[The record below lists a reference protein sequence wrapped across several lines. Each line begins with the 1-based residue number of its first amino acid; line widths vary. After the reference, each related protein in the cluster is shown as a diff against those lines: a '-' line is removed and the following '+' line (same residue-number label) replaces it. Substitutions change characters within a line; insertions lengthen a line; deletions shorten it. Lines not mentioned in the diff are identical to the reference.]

1 MSIAELS
8 SPPVAAVIGSE
19 SPILA
24 QASPAASAN
33 VAVFNAP
40 AAVAPAAP
48 VGLGTLSGATAGTE
62 IVRGDVRVPVTG
74 ETALMVG
81 DRVIVP
87 PGGSANVT
95 FPGPAGKTPLNGVL
109 AGGSDATIGVKQL
122 ASGAEQV
129 QVDLAAGDL
138 FVAMP
143 EEAGDASVAVR
154 KKGTAGG
161 STMDNFALGALGLAG
176 LAGLAGGGGSDT
188 VTSAPALTTMVPPN
202 PNGPTNPTE
211 PVAPAPVAT
220 QGLLAPAAVAVTNA
234 TNALGGGIL
243 QGSGLNTLAAPVNGI
258 VATATDGLNSAL
270 SPIVGENFTRNNPNN
285 FDPIDTAV
293 ASVTTPLATGISP
306 VIDSLLGNGATNA
319 LIDPVTTQVDFV
331 TDALSGLANSSGLG
345 SLANG
350 LYAGEAA
357 LAPVTGLV
365 SGLVGDLVGT
375 TNSLGAPLT
384 GLLGDLTGSEGLNLG
399 GVVGGV
405 LAPVTGL
412 LGGSEVGGTLTTG
425 GLGGLL
431 DPVLGGNSPLAPV
444 TGILDDL
451 TGGLTGGSLGGL
463 LDPVLG
469 GNSPL
474 APVTGI
480 LDDLTGGLTGGLLG
494 SGTTV
499 AGGGDLGELGS
510 GLLGQVTGTVDGLLG
525 DLPILSLADTGAQ
538 LGTGTDLLSSLLN
551 TLNSSASTGAL
562 DLSTGNLPVSTD
574 GLLSTLNGADPTGG
588 LLGQATGLLTPL
600 TSAAAVP
607 EAGLTANAG
616 GLLSTLTGLQDTVTT
631 VTQGLPAISSVTE
644 LGNQSPL
651 SGLLNNL

>member
-412 LGGSEVGGTLTTG
+412 LGGLTGSLSGSEVGGTLTTG
-425 GLGGLL
+425 G
-431 DPVLGGNSPLAPV
+431 
-444 TGILDDL
+444 
-451 TGGLTGGSLGGL
+451 LGGL

-574 GLLSTLNGADPTGG
+574 GLLGSLNGADPTGG

-600 TSAAAVP
+600 TSAAGVP

>member
-188 VTSAPALTTMVPPN
+188 STVTSAPALTTLVPPN

-243 QGSGLNTLAAPVNGI
+243 QGSGLNTLAAPVSGI

-412 LGGSEVGGTLTTG
+412 LGGLTGSLSGSEVGGTLTTG

-431 DPVLGGNSPLAPV
+431 DPVLGG
-444 TGILDDL
+444 D
-451 TGGLTGGSLGGL
+451 
-463 LDPVLG
+463 
-469 GNSPL
+469 SPL

-551 TLNSSASTGAL
+551 TLNSSASTGTL

-574 GLLSTLNGADPTGG
+574 GLLGTLNGADTTGG

-600 TSAAAVP
+600 TSAAGVP